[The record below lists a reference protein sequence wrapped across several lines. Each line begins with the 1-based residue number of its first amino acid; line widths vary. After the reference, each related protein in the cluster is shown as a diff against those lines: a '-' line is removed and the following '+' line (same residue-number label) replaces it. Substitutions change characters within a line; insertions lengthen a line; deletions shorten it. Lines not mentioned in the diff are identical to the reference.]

1 MAGRAV
7 TLAGRPGGSPLRVD
21 DRGAAVVEF
30 ALALPFFMMLLLGTV
45 STGLVL
51 HHRLLLNA
59 ASREGARY
67 AAVVAADECDP
78 TSDCGG
84 LSWAA
89 LIRDRTV
96 VESAGSVEPADVC
109 VALVAGSGAAPTP
122 LSSAHTTEVDGS
134 ACFADSVSDSSYRVQ
149 VEVRRTDHLEW
160 FLGSSDIML
169 RARATMKYEQ

>member
-1 MAGRAV
+1 MAGCAV
-7 TLAGRPGGSPLRVD
+7 TLAGRPGGPGTRRD

-84 LSWAA
+84 LDWAG
-89 LIRDRTV
+89 LVRERTV
-96 VESAGSVEPADVC
+96 VESSGSVATGDVC
-109 VALVAGSGAAPTP
+109 VALVAGSGAAPAP
-122 LSSAHTTEVDGS
+122 LSAAHTTETDGS
-134 ACFADSVSDSSYRVQ
+134 ACFADSVTDSSYRVQ

-160 FLGSSDIML
+160 FLGSSDVLL
-169 RARATMKYEQ
+169 RSRATMKYEQ